1 MKYWRKFTKKDY
13 LRYQFKNKQY
23 LIVITKNN
31 LTKKF
36 MKDKN
41 LSIPINQEEI
51 SSYLKDIRKLKV
63 MTPERERN
71 LSDRIC
77 SSDITESERVA
88 IYKELLEG
96 NLRFVITVAKQYQNQ
111 GLELSDLVA
120 EGNIGLLKAIQNFD
134 WTKKLRFISYAVW
147 WIRQS
152 ILQSL
157 NENART
163 IRLPVNVV
171 QELFKEK
178 KEVELNGKELSEKF
192 ATLPTTIGLD
202 RQINEDG
209 DTLIDLIADQ
219 NASMPDEVFN
229 TKEVLKEKLFSIM
242 KILDERERAIV
253 EDYFGM
259 SGQTRTLEDIG
270 NDFNLT
276 KERVRQIKEKALRK
290 LRNESSDLFEYI

>member
-1 MKYWRKFTKKDY
+1 MKK
-13 LRYQFKNKQY
+13 QFWTNTQTNY
-23 LIVITKNN
+23 N
-31 LTKKF
+31 

-41 LSIPINQEEI
+41 LNIPINQEEVAT
-51 SSYLKDIRKLKV
+51 YLKDIRKIKV
-63 MTPERERN
+63 MTPERERE
-71 LSDRIC
+71 LSELIC
-77 SSDITESERVA
+77 SGTLTDEEVQKIHEE
-88 IYKELLEG
+88 ILEG

-111 GLELSDLVA
+111 GLELSDLIA
-120 EGNIGLLKAIQNFD
+120 EGNFGLLKAIKNFD
-134 WTKKLRFISYAVW
+134 WSKKLRFISYAVW

-157 NENART
+157 NENSRT

-171 QELFKEK
+171 QELYREK
-178 KEVELNGKELSEKF
+178 KIMEKTGKDLPEKF
-192 ATLPTTIGLD
+192 ATLPSIVDLD

-209 DTLIDLIADQ
+209 DTMLDLIPNDGSYQ
-219 NASMPDEVFN
+219 PDEVFN
-229 TKEVLKEKLFSIM
+229 SKDVLKERLFNIM
-242 KILDERERAIV
+242 NILDERERLII

-290 LRNESSDLFEYI
+290 LRNESSELFDYL